1 MQRMTITLNI
11 DNHDIRKTGQIKL
24 LGVYIDEIESQQRVI
39 LASYVRELESQ
50 KVGILVR
57 LRNLIPCNAN

>member
-1 MQRMTITLNI
+1 MTITLNI
-11 DNHDIRKTGQIKL
+11 DNHDIRKTEQIKL

-39 LASYVRELESQ
+39 LASYVRGELESQ